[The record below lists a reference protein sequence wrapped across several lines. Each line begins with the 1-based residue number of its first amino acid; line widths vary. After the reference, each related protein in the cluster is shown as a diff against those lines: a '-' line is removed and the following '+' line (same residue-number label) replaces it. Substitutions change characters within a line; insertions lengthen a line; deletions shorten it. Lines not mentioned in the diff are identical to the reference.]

1 MAKVP
6 TPPQF
11 VLLAF
16 DGSNEVEF
24 WKATRQFAASAE
36 VRFTYF
42 ISGVFFLLD
51 ADKNIYVD
59 PAGRNGKSNIGF
71 GGSLPGRDEATA

>member
-1 MAKVP
+1 M
-6 TPPQF
+6 
-11 VLLAF
+11 
-16 DGSNEVEF
+16 
-24 WKATRQFAASAE
+24 
-36 VRFTYF
+36 RFTYF

-71 GGSLPGRDEATA
+71 GGPSLDVMKQRLEQVRLAMKEGHEIGSHANGHFDGRDYTFD

>member
-24 WKATRQFAASAE
+24 WKTTRQFAASAE

-51 ADKNIYVD
+51 ADKNFLRGPRGPQRQEQYRVW
-59 PAGRNGKSNIGF
+59 R
-71 GGSLPGRDEATA
+71 SLPGRDEATA